1 MFQISYVQ
9 NFVGGTNY
17 IRNRV
22 AFSAAESGNVIPGN
36 WIQVQP
42 GKGIT
47 GGMSQISSATRYVD
61 SPIYDNDP
69 LAVTGTVT
77 GFKGYQEYLVANLS
91 DNSAIIELGSNSIA
105 VAVPASPNK
114 GQVLLS
120 SGVMECDEISP
131 VINNAFLNPPVEISE
146 ETTDSPYT
154 YPLQPRLISK
164 AAVVFGR
171 PSLC

>member
-1 MFQISYVQ
+1 MRADALALPSASMTAKDAAALYSSSRRISSFRNALRAVSTKIASAIRRSGRQEQCISYIQ

-17 IRNRV
+17 IKNRV

-47 GGMSQISSATRYVD
+47 GGMSQISSVTRYVD

-91 DNSAIIELGSNSIA
+91 DNSAIIELGSNSSFNVFVIHLINIL
-105 VAVPASPNK
+105 P
-114 GQVLLS
+114 S
-120 SGVMECDEISP
+120 S
-131 VINNAFLNPPVEISE
+131 
-146 ETTDSPYT
+146 YT
-154 YPLQPRLISK
+154 
-164 AAVVFGR
+164 
-171 PSLC
+171 